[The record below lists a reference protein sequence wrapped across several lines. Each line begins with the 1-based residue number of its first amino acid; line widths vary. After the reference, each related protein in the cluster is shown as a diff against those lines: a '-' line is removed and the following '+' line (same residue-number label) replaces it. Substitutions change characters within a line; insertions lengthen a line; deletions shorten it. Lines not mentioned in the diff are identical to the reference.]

1 MIDKT
6 GMFRNGNKGRAV
18 WFVLVLEILSPA
30 LFAQAA
36 SSVVVQTSLLQ
47 SSVQN
52 DSSAAEGT
60 PLTITLRDA
69 LERARVNDTQYHSA
83 LTDLGVA
90 RGDRTQARAA
100 MLPNINYNNSFVYT
114 EGTGQPPACAL
125 SSTCPSSRFIANNG
139 VHEYISQANAHE
151 ALSLTNFGDYRRSG
165 AALAQARAK
174 AEIASRGLVVTVTQ
188 AYYGLIS
195 AQRQYSTAQR
205 ASTEAQRFLK

>member
-1 MIDKT
+1 MKTSEIRFTGDKT
-6 GMFRNGNKGRAV
+6 EVFRNGNKTKAV
-18 WFVLVLEILSPA
+18 LFVLVLAIPGPA

-36 SSVVVQTSLLQ
+36 SSGVTVVQ
-47 SSVQN
+47 SSGPS
-52 DSSAAEGT
+52 DTSAAEGT
-60 PLTITLRDA
+60 PLTITLQDA

-100 MLPNINYNNSFVYT
+100 MLPNVNYNNSFIYT
-114 EGTGQPPACAL
+114 QGTGQPPACAL
-125 SSTCPSSRFIANNG
+125 SVTCPASRFIANNG

-174 AEIASRGLVVTVTQ
+174 AEIAARGGADGVTNTPP
-188 AYYGLIS
+188 
-195 AQRQYSTAQR
+195 
-205 ASTEAQRFLK
+205 